1 MSKEVVVVIIVMVVK
16 TDLWGLKS
24 GMEETGGRDK
34 RGGGERIWGSRN
46 VLQLMGHKRRKVV
59 LTLAI

>member
-16 TDLWGLKS
+16 TDLWGSKS

-34 RGGGERIWGSRN
+34 RGGADLGVTKRLAANGAQAEKSRIDPCN
-46 VLQLMGHKRRKVV
+46 LK
-59 LTLAI
+59 